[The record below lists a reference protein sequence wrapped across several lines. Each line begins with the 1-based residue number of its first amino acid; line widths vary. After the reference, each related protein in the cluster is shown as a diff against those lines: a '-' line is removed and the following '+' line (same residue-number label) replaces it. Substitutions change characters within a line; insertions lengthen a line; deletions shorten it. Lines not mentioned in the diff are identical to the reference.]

1 MWRRIA
7 LALGIAASSGSA
19 SAEGWRVEP
28 VDRAAYPP
36 EIVIESGDPAPQGLP
51 DGLVARSPAG
61 DVRAAWYVAPTT
73 RYGHA
78 VLGDGIEAGGLRVET
93 DEGRILTLDLPESE
107 VFEDRTPRLADLD
120 GDGRNEIVTLRSSLT
135 AGGSVTVYGV
145 SDGGLVRRRTTGF
158 IGRANRWLNIA
169 GVADFLGLGGGGGGS
184 QIAYVQT
191 PHIGGT
197 LFVYRLFADGLRP
210 AGELYGFSN
219 HVIGSTEQRL
229 SAVADIDGDGRP
241 DLALPSADRS
251 VLRMVSPRRAG
262 IREIAA
268 VPLPGRVDKAILA
281 EGAGPSL
288 RFVLGLDDGSV
299 VAVSRR

>member
-19 SAEGWRVEP
+19 TAADWRVDA
-28 VDRAAYPP
+28 VDPAAYPP
-36 EIVIESGDPAPQGLP
+36 EIVAESGDPAPDGLP
-51 DGLVARSPAG
+51 DGLIAREPAG
-61 DVRAAWYVAPTT
+61 DVRAAWYVGATG
-73 RYGHA
+73 RYRHGI
-78 VLGDGIEAGGLRVET
+78 LGDAVEAGGLRVET
-93 DEGRILTLDLPESE
+93 ADGRTLTLDLPDGE

-120 GDGRNEIVTLRSSLT
+120 GDGRTEIVTLRSSLS

-145 SDGGLVRRRTTGF
+145 ADGGLVERGTTGF
-158 IGRANRWLNIA
+158 IGRANRWLNVA
-169 GVADFLGLGGGGGGS
+169 GIADFLGEGGS

-197 LFVYRLFADGLRP
+197 LFVYRLMEDGLRL

-241 DLALPSADRS
+241 DLALPSADRRA
-251 VLRMVSPRRAG
+251 LRMVSLRRAG
-262 IREIAA
+262 IREIAS
-268 VPLPGRVDKAILA
+268 VPVPGRIDKAILV
-281 EGAGPSL
+281 ERAGDGV

-299 VAVSRR
+299 VRVAR